1 MDTKNLYKISEVAHA
16 CNVSRSTILRM
27 EEKGLLTPYYVS
39 ADSGRRYYD
48 NYDVA
53 KINHIEHFKEMG
65 LTTDEILAYYDSKG
79 GEQAVLQRLEE
90 KLYHFQRSV
99 EEMRVR
105 VRRTADIT
113 VQLIDM
119 PAEVCC
125 VRRGEGRTAED
136 VASVMFDFYT
146 DCVKRGVN
154 LARRPLFTVLESH
167 AYVERNFERG
177 RFPFQVCIPVMADK
191 APADVV
197 EFPACKALTVVYY
210 GGYHRN
216 NEAWARLAKE
226 IKERDLMPTDWP
238 RSIGVVAD
246 YTGREIDRERWCTR
260 IAVPVAPA
268 VHE

>member
-39 ADSGRRYYD
+39 EESGRRYYD

-65 LTTDEILAYYDSKG
+65 LTTDEILAYYDSEG
-79 GEQAVLQRLEE
+79 GEQAVLQCLEK
-90 KLYHFQRSV
+90 KLYHLQRSV

-119 PAEVCC
+119 PAEICC
-125 VRRGEGRTAED
+125 VRCDEGRTAED

-146 DCVKRGVN
+146 ACVKRGVSF
-154 LARRPLFTVLESH
+154 ARRPLFAVLESP
-167 AYVERNFERG
+167 VPMERNFERE
-177 RFPFQVCIPVMADK
+177 PVHFQVCIPVMADK
-191 APADVV
+191 APADAV
-197 EFPACKALTVVYY
+197 EFPACKALTVIYY
-210 GGYHRN
+210 GAYHRHS
-216 NEAWARLAKE
+216 EAWERLTRE
-226 IKERDLMPTDWP
+226 IKERGLVPTGWP
-238 RSIGVVAD
+238 RLIGVVAD
-246 YTGREIDRERWCTR
+246 DTGREINRERWCTR

-268 VHE
+268 VRE